1 MFALKILFLNFQGW
15 LLFNYQ
21 CSCLLSLCDSLFII
35 SHLQSLVN
43 NFFIFLFQEFLSFF
57 DSQNNLP
64 YFYLSVNNFL
74 KFFFVCYCRFNDKYD
89 IPLGYAYNGM
99 NTDDGHYLRQT
110 LDTIIDNNKILHPKR
125 SLKDH
130 IPEGYKLLRKLLA
143 EQEDHSVVFI
153 ALGPETN
160 LARLLISE
168 ADEYSELDGKAL
180 VAQKVKLLSVMGGLY
195 GNEFD
200 FPEWNIINDLNA
212 AQITFKEWPTPIIAS
227 GWELGNKI
235 RYPHQ
240 SILNDFAGSYKHPLC
255 VSYKIYQEMPY
266 DRETWDLTSVLQA
279 IEPGNN
285 YFNLSEKGTI
295 TIDSIGQSIF
305 SPSES
310 GKHQYLTIQGEE
322 NIRATRN
329 ALIRQVTGKEN

>member
-1 MFALKILFLNFQGW
+1 
-15 LLFNYQ
+15 
-21 CSCLLSLCDSLFII
+21 
-35 SHLQSLVN
+35 
-43 NFFIFLFQEFLSFF
+43 
-57 DSQNNLP
+57 
-64 YFYLSVNNFL
+64 
-74 KFFFVCYCRFNDKYD
+74 
-89 IPLGYAYNGM
+89 M

-200 FPEWNIINDLNA
+200 FPEWNIVNDLNA

-240 SILNDFAGSYKHPLC
+240 SILNDFADSYKHPLC